1 MIVNGLFLYVAY
13 GLVAI
18 AWIPLWIAPGTRLF
32 NWWLAG
38 VIIPCVLSIMFT
50 FLLLTGWDQPLNQS
64 FIFTLLSRFM
74 TFPGV
79 EQMMHEQ
86 PRLLD
91 ATWVDNL
98 TTGMMAGAWI
108 TRRAQRT
115 RLARPLLLLCQL
127 LVFAMAPMG
136 VLLYFI
142 IEAARGKLGEPAG
155 QVVA

>member
-1 MIVNGLFLYVAY
+1 ML
-13 GLVAI
+13 
-18 AWIPLWIAPGTRLF
+18 R
-32 NWWLAG
+32 
-38 VIIPCVLSIMFT
+38 
-50 FLLLTGWDQPLNQS
+50 
-64 FIFTLLSRFM
+64 RFM
-74 TFPGV
+74 TFQGI
-79 EQMMHEQ
+79 EEMMQQQ

-98 TTGMMAGAWI
+98 TTGMLAGAWI

-142 IEAARGKLGEPAG
+142 IEAARGKLHEPAG
-155 QVVA
+155 EAVV